1 MPAHT
6 GIHDFCAKRMTKSL
20 KIAIAQ
26 LNLTV
31 GAIDKNVASIRNA
44 RKQAA
49 AMGADLLVTPEMS
62 ISGYQPEDLVLKPA
76 FVAACEAAAE
86 DLANDTSDGGPGL
99 IIGTPW
105 QNYDRLHNAAF
116 VMDGGKIIARRAK
129 HELPNY
135 GVFDDK
141 RVFSPGPAPGPVNF
155 RGFRLGLMICED
167 WWFPAVSET
176 LQESGA
182 ELLLSINASPFEDG
196 KQDRRITLAV
206 ERVVETGLPYIFAA
220 LTGGQDEIVYD
231 GASFILNADRSLALQ
246 LPYFEASVVLTNWA
260 RENGILH
267 CTPHPLPPAPSR
279 ENLIYRS
286 MMTGLRD
293 YVQKNNFPGIILGL
307 SGGIDSALSAAVA
320 TDALGP
326 GKVRAVMLPSPYT
339 SQHSL
344 EDAALCANLLGI
356 HYDIIP
362 ISGAMQAFEA
372 ALAPVFQNRAPD
384 TTEENIQSRAR
395 GLILMAM
402 SNKFGHM
409 LLTTGNKS
417 EMSVGYATLYGDMC
431 GGYSVL
437 KDVYKTTV
445 FDLCRWRNANTPAD
459 ALGPHGPVMPD
470 RVITKPPSAELKDN
484 QTDQDS
490 LPPYEILDAILER
503 IVEQEQSIDTIEAAG
518 FDRATILK
526 VWKLLDRA
534 EYKRRQSPPGVKITP
549 RAFGRDRRYPLT
561 NGFTNLI
568 K

>member
-1 MPAHT
+1 
-6 GIHDFCAKRMTKSL
+6 MTNTL

-26 LNLTV
+26 LNLHV
-31 GAIDKNVASIRNA
+31 GAIDKNLAAIRAA
-44 RKQAA
+44 RADAA
-49 AMGADLLVTPEMS
+49 KLGAHLVVTPEMS

-76 FVAACEAAAE
+76 FVAACEAAVDE
-86 DLANDTSDGGPGL
+86 LAQDTADGGPGL

-105 QNYDRLHNAAF
+105 RNGEKLHNAAF
-116 VMDGGKIIARRAK
+116 VLDGGSIIARRAK

-141 RVFSPGPAPGPVNF
+141 RVFDPGPSPGPVGF
-155 RGFRLGLMICED
+155 RGFRLGVLICED
-167 WWFPAVSET
+167 WWFPDVSET
-176 LQESGA
+176 LKESGA

-196 KQDRRITLAV
+196 KQARRVTLAV

-231 GASFILNADRSLALQ
+231 GASFVLNADRTLAVQ
-246 LPYFEASVVLTNWA
+246 MPYFDTALAITEWA
-260 RENGILH
+260 RTETGLI
-267 CTPHPLPPAPSR
+267 CTPQTLPPEPHR
-279 ENLIYRS
+279 LDLIYRS
-286 MMTGLRD
+286 MMTGLHD
-293 YVQKNNFPGIILGL
+293 YVVKNGFPGVILGL
-307 SGGIDSALSAAVA
+307 SGGIDSAISAAVA

-326 GKVRAVMLPSPYT
+326 DKVRAVMLPSPYT
-339 SQHSL
+339 SAHSL
-344 EDAALCANLLGI
+344 EDAALCAEYLGI

-362 ISGAMQAFEA
+362 ISGAMDSFSA
-372 ALAPVFQNRAPD
+372 ALAPAFGNRPPD
-384 TTEENIQSRAR
+384 TTEENIQSRTR

-445 FDLCRWRNANTPAD
+445 FDLCRWRNDSAPPH
-459 ALGPHGPVMPD
+459 ALGPKGKVMPE
-470 RVITKPPSAELKDN
+470 RVITKPPSAELKEN

-490 LPPYEILDAILER
+490 LPPYEILDAILLRLIEG
-503 IVEQEQSIDTIEAAG
+503 EASIDSVVADG
-518 FDRATILK
+518 YDRATVIR

-534 EYKRRQSPPGVKITP
+534 EYKRRQAPPGVKITP
-549 RAFGRDRRYPLT
+549 RAFGRDRRYPMT
-561 NGFTNLI
+561 NGFTNLV

>member
-1 MPAHT
+1 
-6 GIHDFCAKRMTKSL
+6 MTNTL

-26 LNLTV
+26 LNIHV
-31 GAIDKNVASIRNA
+31 GAIDKNLAAIRLA
-44 RKQAA
+44 RAEAA
-49 AMGADLLVTPEMS
+49 KLGADLVVTPEMS

-76 FVAACEAAAE
+76 FVAACEAAVDE
-86 DLANDTSDGGPGL
+86 LAKDTADGGPGL

-105 QNYDRLHNAAF
+105 RHGEKLHNAAF
-116 VMDGGKIIARRAK
+116 VLDGGSITARRAK

-141 RVFSPGPAPGPVNF
+141 RVFDAGPSPGPVVF
-155 RGFRLGLMICED
+155 RGFRLGVLICED
-167 WWFPAVSET
+167 WWFPGVCET

-182 ELLLSINASPFEDG
+182 EILLSINASPFEDG
-196 KQDRRITLAV
+196 KQARRVTLAV
-206 ERVVETGLPYIFAA
+206 ERVVETGLPYMFAG

-231 GASFILNADRSLALQ
+231 GASFVLNTDRSLAVQ
-246 LPYFEASVVLTNWA
+246 MPYFEEALTVTEWTRTETGLVCA
-260 RENGILH
+260 
-267 CTPHPLPPAPSR
+267 PQPLPAEPHR
-279 ENLIYRS
+279 LDLIYRS

-293 YVQKNNFPGIILGL
+293 YVTKNGFPGVILGL
-307 SGGIDSALSAAVA
+307 SGGIDSAISAAVA

-326 GKVRAVMLPSPYT
+326 DKVRAVMLPSPYT
-339 SQHSL
+339 STHSL
-344 EDAALCANLLGI
+344 EDAALCAQYLGI

-362 ISGAMQAFEA
+362 ISGAMESFAA
-372 ALAPVFQNRAPD
+372 ALAPAFGDRPPD
-384 TTEENIQSRAR
+384 TTEENIQSRTR

-445 FDLCRWRNANTPAD
+445 FDLCRWRNDHSPPN
-459 ALGPHGPVMPD
+459 ALGPAQKVMPE
-470 RVITKPPSAELKDN
+470 RVITKPPSAELKEN

-490 LPPYEILDAILER
+490 LPPYEILDAILVRLIEG
-503 IVEQEQSIDTIEAAG
+503 EASIDTVVVDG
-518 FDRATILK
+518 YDRATVIR

-534 EYKRRQSPPGVKITP
+534 EYKRRQAPPGVKITP
-549 RAFGRDRRYPLT
+549 RAFGRDRRYPMT
-561 NGFTNLI
+561 NGFTNLV